1 MISLLVA
8 AATAM
13 AFAVLGTPLLI
24 RWLSRRGF
32 GQQIRDDGPEGH
44 TSKSGTPTMG
54 GVMIVIAVLA
64 GYVVSHA
71 PGGTIFTKGGLLVVF
86 AMVGGALIGLADDY
100 LKISRQRSLGL
111 NKRAKAG
118 AQLVIAIVF
127 AVLALTQAKVS
138 TRLSFVRYDSIG
150 LNLGRVGWAVFAV
163 VLIIGFSNATNL
175 TDGLDGLLAGSSTF
189 VFSAFA
195 VIGFWQFRH
204 TGVYRVPQ
212 ALDLAVL
219 AAALIGACAGFLWW
233 NAAPARIFMGDTG
246 SLAIGAALAGLALV
260 MNLHLLLP
268 MVGGLFVAE
277 TLSVMIQ
284 VFSFQVFHRRVFR
297 MAPFHHHFELMGWSE
312 PTVIVRL
319 WIAAG
324 VCVAV
329 ALGAFYS
336 DYLSH
341 CPGTTHDPAGCYQR
355 GQTAVPPEPGPT
367 PPSVT
372 TILPSPTST
381 APVTTSAAPVTTST
395 PSTKAAP

>member
-13 AFAVLGTPLLI
+13 SFAVLSTPVLI
-24 RWLSRRGF
+24 RWLSGRGI
-32 GQQIRDDGPEGH
+32 GQRIREDGPQGH

-54 GVMIVIAVLA
+54 GVTIVLA
-64 GYVVSHA
+64 VVVGYLVSHV

-86 AMVGGALIGLADDY
+86 AMVGGAGVGLVDDY

-118 AQLVIAIVF
+118 AQLVIATAF
-127 AVLALTQAKVS
+127 AVFALTQAKVS

-150 LNLGRVGWAVFAV
+150 VDLGRIGWAVFAV
-163 VLIIGFSNATNL
+163 VLITGFSNATNL

-204 TGVYRVPQ
+204 VGVYRVPQ

-219 AAALIGACAGFLWW
+219 AAALVGACAGFLWW

-268 MVGGLFVAE
+268 LVGGLFVAE
-277 TLSVMIQ
+277 TLSVIVQ

-336 DYLSH
+336 DYLRH
-341 CPGTTHDPAGCYQR
+341 CPGTTDDPAACYQR
-355 GQTAVPPEPGPT
+355 GSHGLPPAPDTTTTTTVSIAPVAPT
-367 PPSVT
+367 T
-372 TILPSPTST
+372 TST
-381 APVTTSAAPVTTST
+381 ASASTST
-395 PSTKAAP
+395 ATAPSTKGAP